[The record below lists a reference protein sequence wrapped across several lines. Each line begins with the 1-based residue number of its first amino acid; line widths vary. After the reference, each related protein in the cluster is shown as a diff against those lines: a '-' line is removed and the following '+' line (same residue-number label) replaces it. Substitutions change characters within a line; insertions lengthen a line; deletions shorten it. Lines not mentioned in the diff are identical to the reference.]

1 MFKALLHVS
10 VWTSILLALTGFVP
24 VVEGRHLTGY
34 ALLAHAGL
42 GGLLAVT
49 LAVLLLLTGQ
59 PHLPENEHGGSKVST
74 PRKWSY
80 WLMTISALAL
90 ILSVLVAMLPLLG
103 THGQHLAISA
113 HRYAAVLFVLAGT
126 GYLFLRKR

>member
-1 MFKALLHVS
+1 MFKALLQVS
-10 VWTSILLALTGFVP
+10 VWTSFILAVTGFVP
-24 VVEGRHLTGY
+24 VVQGRLLTGY

-49 LAVLLLLTGQ
+49 LAVLLILTGQ
-59 PHLPENEHGGSKVST
+59 PHLPENEPGDSKVST

-90 ILSVLVAMLPLLG
+90 ILSVLIAMLPLLG
-103 THGQHLAISA
+103 THGQHLAISV
-113 HRYAAVLFVLAGT
+113 HRYAAVLFVLAGA
-126 GYLFLRKR
+126 GYLLLSKR